1 MNTLQVS
8 DHRAGPADPTGT
20 QAKCV
25 LFIGLSY
32 YSYTDRIAA
41 ALRARGFA
49 VKYYPAEKR
58 SFWWKAARKL
68 LPSIYRSLLGKYH
81 ARIVSAERGS
91 RYDYVFFLQIHNL
104 ALDRVE
110 SLRQAHPSAKF
121 ILYNWDSLLT
131 HDYRPYLG
139 LLDSVFTFDRNDAAA
154 LGARYLP
161 LFALPEYFAARA
173 RAVPSHDI
181 YFVGAIGTLERF
193 AAVQKLDDYC
203 REQEIRFAKHLHC
216 SPAILL
222 KLLRNGLFIK
232 GVTLRALSTQ
242 EIIQL
247 MNDSIAV
254 FDFPN
259 HVQNGFTMRFM
270 ENMCAGK
277 KIVTSNVAVRAEQFY
292 AEDRFFVADNLDFTG
307 LKSFLTSKVRGS
319 TDGRSTV
326 PHPEFSLDR
335 WLDCIFEG

>member
-121 ILYNWDSLLT
+121 ILYNWDSLHT

-139 LLDSVFTFDRNDAAA
+139 FST
-154 LGARYLP
+154 RYLRSTATTRLLRGRGTCRYSRCRNISP
-161 LFALPEYFAARA
+161 RRA
-173 RAVPSHDI
+173 RAVDRRTIYISWVRSVRWNDLRRYRNSTTTAGSRRSASPSI
-181 YFVGAIGTLERF
+181 
-193 AAVQKLDDYC
+193 C
-203 REQEIRFAKHLHC
+203 
-216 SPAILL
+216 
-222 KLLRNGLFIK
+222 
-232 GVTLRALSTQ
+232 
-242 EIIQL
+242 
-247 MNDSIAV
+247 
-254 FDFPN
+254 
-259 HVQNGFTMRFM
+259 
-270 ENMCAGK
+270 
-277 KIVTSNVAVRAEQFY
+277 IVARQF
-292 AEDRFFVADNLDFTG
+292 
-307 LKSFLTSKVRGS
+307 
-319 TDGRSTV
+319 
-326 PHPEFSLDR
+326 
-335 WLDCIFEG
+335 C